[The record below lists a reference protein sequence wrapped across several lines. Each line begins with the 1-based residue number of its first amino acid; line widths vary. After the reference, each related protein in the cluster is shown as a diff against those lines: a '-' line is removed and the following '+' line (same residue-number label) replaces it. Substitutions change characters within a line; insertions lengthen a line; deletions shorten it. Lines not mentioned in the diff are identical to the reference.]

1 MALQPSGSLWRWSSL
16 PPPYASEWKALP
28 PSLLRKL
35 KSLVT
40 GEAALHAASLSVCS
54 LATLCSPSRVGWG
67 CCPRARVLALL
78 AMLRVRW
85 PAYTHT
91 HTHTTTSRLTHL
103 QLVHEF
109 RALWSCLPASLC
121 PRHGGLRKWD
131 CPSLMHTISS
141 QREGK
146 HLAHGLALV
155 GRNEL
160 HQGDWEKIGTCC

>member
-1 MALQPSGSLWRWSSL
+1 MELPSTSLCLRMEGTATIPTEKTEEPRHRRGC
-16 PPPYASEWKALP
+16 PPCC
-28 PSLLRKL
+28 
-35 KSLVT
+35 
-40 GEAALHAASLSVCS
+40 LSVCLLAGHPLLS
-54 LATLCSPSRVGWG
+54 LSSRVG
-67 CCPRARVLALL
+67 VLSPCQGPG
-78 AMLRVRW
+78 
-85 PAYTHT
+85 PAGYAQSTMACVHTHT